1 MGFVSNNIMENPTQS
16 VREIA
21 QNQLVWDG
29 ETNSWVDAPND
40 TPLNNFIN
48 PKVLA

>member
-1 MGFVSNNIMENPTQS
+1 MS

-21 QNQLVWDG
+21 QTQQTWDTENKTWKESPN
-29 ETNSWVDAPND
+29 ETWFD
-40 TPLNNFIN
+40 NFIN